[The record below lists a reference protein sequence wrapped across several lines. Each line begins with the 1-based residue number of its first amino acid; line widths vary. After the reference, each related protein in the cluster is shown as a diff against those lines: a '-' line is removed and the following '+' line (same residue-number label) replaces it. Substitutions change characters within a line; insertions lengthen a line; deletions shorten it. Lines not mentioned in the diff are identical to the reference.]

1 MKPLMYRRLL
11 AVVLVVALAVAG
23 VRIVDPSFG
32 GDEEVRADSRPAV
45 VAADAVRNAQ
55 SRAVTVDILSAVES
69 DASGETT
76 VRRGR
81 IRVEHDR
88 GVYHAVYSKDESGDG
103 QLGFFGTDGM
113 GWTRSADAD
122 WGRSPSARYL
132 GFGTVLDPVAVERA
146 DVRVLDDNET
156 TLAIRLTGS
165 DAGGAAEGLHVTEV
179 PSGRLDVYV
188 DKQRWL
194 PTRAVRTYQVPNRNK
209 TVRVSY
215 RFTRYGE
222 TSVERP
228 NGVPGI
234 SLWELLGDIYYG

>member
-1 MKPLMYRRLL
+1 MYRRLL
-11 AVVLVVALAVAG
+11 AVVLVVGLAAAG
-23 VRIVDPSFG
+23 VRIADPSFG

-55 SRAVTVDILSAVES
+55 SRAVTVEILAEVES
-69 DASGETT
+69 GATGETD
-76 VRRGR
+76 VKRGR
-81 IRVEHDR
+81 VRAEHDR
-88 GVYHAVYSKDESGDG
+88 GVYRAVHSKDEDGNG

-122 WGRSPSARYL
+122 WGRSPSARYPGL
-132 GFGTVLDPVAVERA
+132 GTVLDPEAVERA
-146 DVRVLDDNET
+146 DVQVLDDNET
-156 TLAIRLTGS
+156 ALAIRLTGG
-165 DAGGAAEGLHVTEV
+165 DASAAAEGLYVSEV

-194 PTRAVRTYQVPNRNK
+194 PTRAVRSYEVPSRNK

-228 NGVPGI
+228 DGVPGI
-234 SLWELLGDIYYG
+234 SLWEILGDVYYG